1 MAPLNLR
8 HKLIK
13 CHSLHKWSLGML
25 SMKISEGGRVV
36 IPVEIRRALNL
47 KDGDSVLWD
56 LVDGQARLST
66 QRSQLEQA
74 RALFQQFCPPQ
85 TNGQQVAQFIADRR
99 AEGFKE

>member
-1 MAPLNLR
+1 MPFMNKMQFFKEWR
-8 HKLIK
+8 FN
-13 CHSLHKWSLGML
+13 ML

-36 IPVEIRRALNL
+36 IPVEIRRALKL
-47 KDGDSVLWD
+47 KDGDSVLWE
-56 LVDGQARLST
+56 LVDGQARMST

>member
-1 MAPLNLR
+1 
-8 HKLIK
+8 
-13 CHSLHKWSLGML
+13 ML

-74 RALFQQFCPPQ
+74 RALFQEFCPPQ
-85 TNGQQVAQFIADRR
+85 AKGQQVAQFIADRR
-99 AEGFKE
+99 AEVAQE